1 MINLSD
7 AIIHLFSWPYM
18 YMVVMVLCLIRT
30 KTLLSESVKQTLVDA
45 SYDNRLIIGLNDC
58 GQILQRCL
66 GLFVYY
72 CICCQFVLDV
82 QKSTKV
88 AYSCYI
94 IYNTANF
101 ILTVKYNSQLGAF
114 YCRKMKLAD
123 GLCP

>member
-58 GQILQRCL
+58 GQILQR
-66 GLFVYY
+66 
-72 CICCQFVLDV
+72 
-82 QKSTKV
+82 
-88 AYSCYI
+88 
-94 IYNTANF
+94 
-101 ILTVKYNSQLGAF
+101 
-114 YCRKMKLAD
+114 
-123 GLCP
+123 